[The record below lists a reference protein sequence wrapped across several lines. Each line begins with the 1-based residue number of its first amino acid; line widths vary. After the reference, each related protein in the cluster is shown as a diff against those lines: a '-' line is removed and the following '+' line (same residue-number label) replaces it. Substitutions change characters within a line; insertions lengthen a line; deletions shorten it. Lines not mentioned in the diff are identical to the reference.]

1 MHLKSRDG
9 NLYVRFFVEDRE
21 IVRSLKLEDTKK
33 NRAFARKMLFPELAR
48 KIASGEYKKVPK
60 TVKYYSKKYLALQE
74 KAKSYRDIARR
85 VEAIDKAFGD
95 RTIDS
100 ITKLNIKE
108 WLNGFKIKNISKKN
122 YLVALKG
129 IFQVAYDDDDC

>member
-33 NRAFARKMLFPELAR
+33 NRTLAKKVLFPELAR

-60 TVKYYSKKYLALQE
+60 TVRYYSQKYLALQE
-74 KAKSYRDIARR
+74 NMKSYRYVECR
-85 VEAIDKAFGD
+85 VEAINKAFGD
-95 RTIDS
+95 KTIDPS
-100 ITKLNIKE
+100 LRTQKIYFKE
-108 WLNGFKIKNISKKN
+108 
-122 YLVALKG
+122 
-129 IFQVAYDDDDC
+129 